1 MNNFIKLTSMV
12 INKSHITKITLNP
25 STYYITMT
33 TSNRVNGFMLFS
45 SGSLSSGEE
54 MIKICETENKKD
66 YDIITEFI
74 KEIK

>member
-12 INKSHITKITLNP
+12 INKTHITKITLHP

-54 MIKICETENKKD
+54 TIEISETKNKKD
-66 YDIITEFI
+66 YDTMTEFI

>member
-12 INKSHITKITLNP
+12 INKSHITKIRVYP

-33 TSNRVNGFMLFS
+33 TSNHVNGFMLFS
-45 SGSLSSGEE
+45 SGSVSSSED

-66 YDIITEFI
+66 YDIITDFI